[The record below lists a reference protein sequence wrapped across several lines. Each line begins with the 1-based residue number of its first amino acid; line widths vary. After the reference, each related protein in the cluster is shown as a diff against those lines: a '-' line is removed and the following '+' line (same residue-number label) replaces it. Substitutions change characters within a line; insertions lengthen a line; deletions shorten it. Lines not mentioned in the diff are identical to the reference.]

1 MPNSDSL
8 QRLLH
13 KLPNNRL
20 SSDAH
25 REAGCYVFWLA
36 RVAIAAGDS
45 LLRIF
50 LEIHEFTLDPRC
62 ILMFS
67 RCHSGSPVK
76 LTYGESVRD
85 LKPALRSD
93 VLRDCRG
100 R

>member
-1 MPNSDSL
+1 
-8 QRLLH
+8 
-13 KLPNNRL
+13 
-20 SSDAH
+20 
-25 REAGCYVFWLA
+25 
-36 RVAIAAGDS
+36 
-45 LLRIF
+45 LRIF